1 MKDYWNQK
9 RIRIGH
15 WEYWN
20 SSIIYFPIFPY
31 LLFLMLKTRDLFFFI
46 SANPGIENGGF
57 TLESKWKI
65 QDQMSHKYFPKTILI
80 SRSNDLE
87 QVKNQIHSFQFPL
100 YLKPDIGG
108 KGRGVVQIHSLEEL
122 SWYHENCPLD
132 YLVQEKIN
140 YPKEIG
146 VFYIKKPQEKSGY
159 ISGIVAKE
167 YIQLIGD
174 GIKTMEELLRENP
187 RYFLQLARLKK
198 ENAGKL
204 QTILKKGQV
213 EIISEIG
220 NHAQGSAFTDCSER
234 INLKLTHLINELA
247 NELEGFY
254 FGRFDIRFNSWEELE
269 RGENFAIIEVNGSGS
284 EPTHIYDAT
293 HSLFFAWSEIMR
305 HWKAMSVISHS
316 VNKEQRSKISF
327 VEGIK
332 LLRNHTKVMKKLNHF
347 SDAIQL
353 GNV

>member
-9 RIRIGH
+9 MIRMSH

-31 LLFLMLKTRDLFFFI
+31 LLFLMVKTRDLFFFI

-65 QDQMSHKYFPKTILI
+65 QDQMRHKYFPKTTLI
-80 SRSNDLE
+80 SRSNTLE
-87 QVKNQIHSFQFPL
+87 QVKEQIHLFQFPL

-122 SWYHENCPLD
+122 NWYHKHCPLD

-146 VFYIKKPQEKSGY
+146 VFYIKKPEEKSGY

-174 GIKTMEELLRENP
+174 GTKTMEELLRQNP
-187 RYFLQLARLKK
+187 RYFLQLTRLKK
-198 ENAGKL
+198 ENAEKL
-204 QTILKKGQV
+204 QTILKEGQV
-213 EIISEIG
+213 ETISEIG
-220 NHAQGSAFTDCSER
+220 NHAQGSEFTDCSER
-234 INLKLTHLINELA
+234 INARLTSLINELA

-254 FGRFDIRFNSWEELE
+254 FGRLDIRFNSWEELE

-284 EPTHIYDAT
+284 EPTHIYDSS

-305 HWKAMSVISHS
+305 HWKAMSVISYS
-316 VNKEQRSKISF
+316 VNQEKKSKISLI
-327 VEGIK
+327 EGIK
-332 LLRNHTKVMKKLNHF
+332 LLRNHSKTMKQLDRFSNSIQFEKV
-347 SDAIQL
+347 
-353 GNV
+353 